1 MFLVGLHTKLDLTN
15 SLISAIKIKM
25 SNKTFIYDIV
35 EKFYITFKLLL
46 EENLLP

>member
-15 SLISAIKIKM
+15 SLISAIKM